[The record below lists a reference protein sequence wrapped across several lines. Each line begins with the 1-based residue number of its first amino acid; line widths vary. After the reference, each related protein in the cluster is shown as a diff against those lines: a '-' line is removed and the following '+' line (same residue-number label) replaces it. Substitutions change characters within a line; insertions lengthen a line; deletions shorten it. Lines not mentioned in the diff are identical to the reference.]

1 MTLTVLTPT
10 YNRADFLNK
19 LYDSLTAQTR
29 KDFEWLV
36 VDDGSTDNTEKI
48 LEGFISQNKISIT
61 VIKQKNGGKHRALN
75 NGIEHIESN
84 LTFIVDS
91 DDYHPENAIETI
103 LAYNKKYT
111 KMYDVKTG
119 VRSQSDANSSDKL
132 CGYSFLRCGED
143 GSVNTSYFPTDE
155 LIDTFQNVRINGGI
169 GGDKAEV
176 FFTSIL
182 KRYQFPEFEGENFLP
197 EDIVWMRMS
206 GPYKMVHINKNVYTC
221 EYHENGL
228 TKSGHTM
235 KIHSPNGMMLRSE
248 IYLTTPGIRAKVR
261 LKMMMLYIIYS
272 HFAGCNYH
280 ELNVRIRSSFLYWF
294 CYIPAQIV
302 YCRWRNET
310 GV

>member
-1 MTLTVLTPT
+1 MTLTILTPT
-10 YNRADFLNK
+10 YNRAEFLNK
-19 LYDSLTAQTR
+19 LYDSLVAQTCS
-29 KDFEWLV
+29 DFEWLV
-36 VDDGSTDNTEKI
+36 VDDGSTDDTEKR
-48 LEGFISQNKISIT
+48 LAYFTSQNKISIK
-61 VIKQKNGGKHRALN
+61 VIKQVNGGKHRALN
-75 NGIEHIESN
+75 NGIKRIESE

-91 DDYHPENAIETI
+91 DDYLPTDAVETI
-103 LAYNKKYT
+103 LAYHKKYT
-111 KMYDVKTG
+111 NIYNINSGERK
-119 VRSQSDANSSDKL
+119 QSTLNIDDRL

-182 KRYQFPEFEGENFLP
+182 KQYPFPEFDGERFLP

-228 TKSGHTM
+228 TRSGHAM
-235 KIHSPNGMMLRSE
+235 KIHSPHGMMLRSE
-248 IYLTTPGIRAKVR
+248 IYLTTPEMKAKVR

-272 HFAGCNYH
+272 HFACCRYN
-280 ELNVRIRSSFLYWF
+280 ELNAGIRSSALYWF

-302 YCRWRNET
+302 YCKWKNEAE
-310 GV
+310 V

>member
-1 MTLTVLTPT
+1 MTLTILTPT
-10 YNRADFLNK
+10 YNRAEFLNK
-19 LYDSLTAQTR
+19 LYDSLVAQTCS
-29 KDFEWLV
+29 DFEWMV
-36 VDDGSTDNTEKI
+36 VDDGSTDDTEKR
-48 LEGFISQNKISIT
+48 LAYFTSQNKISIK
-61 VIKQKNGGKHRALN
+61 VIKQVNGGKHRALN
-75 NGIEHIESN
+75 NGIKCIESE

-91 DDYHPENAIETI
+91 DDYLPTDAVETI
-103 LAYNKKYT
+103 LAYHKKYT
-111 KMYDVKTG
+111 NIYNINSGERK
-119 VRSQSDANSSDKL
+119 QSTLNIDDKI

-182 KRYQFPEFEGENFLP
+182 KQHPFPEFDGERFLP

-228 TKSGHTM
+228 TRSGHAM
-235 KIHSPNGMMLRSE
+235 KIHSPHGMMLRSE
-248 IYLTTPGIRAKVR
+248 IYLTTPGMKAKVR

-302 YCRWRNET
+302 YCKWKNEAE
-310 GV
+310 V